1 MLKDQASIKLRKT
14 GLPTRDNFVE
24 ETKED
29 NTKDDTIE
37 KEQSKK
43 SENIF
48 VKYSSLD
55 INNINL
61 KELRNINKDV
71 FAWLSVDGTNI
82 NYPILHT
89 TDNEHYLKYNINQER
104 TTEGW
109 PFMDYRNSK
118 MMLDNNTT
126 FYGHN
131 LLNGTNFGSIVR
143 IFKKDWFNNSNHLI
157 TLLTDTK
164 KYTYEI
170 FSCYETGDS
179 VDYLENIFYSSEEY
193 SEFLNRIKGR
203 LNK

>member
-1 MLKDQASIKLRKT
+1 
-14 GLPTRDNFVE
+14 
-24 ETKED
+24 
-29 NTKDDTIE
+29 
-37 KEQSKK
+37 
-43 SENIF
+43 
-48 VKYSSLD
+48 
-55 INNINL
+55 
-61 KELRNINKDV
+61 
-71 FAWLSVDGTNI
+71 
-82 NYPILHT
+82 
-89 TDNEHYLKYNINQER
+89 
-104 TTEGW
+104 
-109 PFMDYRNSK
+109 MDYRNSK
-118 MMLDNNTT
+118 MMLDNNTI

-203 LNK
+203 SKYDFKVDLTSKDYIITLSTCKNDNTGRKVVHARLVKSEYV